1 MQQGQY
7 TATVACSVSSTFDVI
22 ITSKPTS
29 TSADVIRPIVR
40 LSTNTLDFTNTKML
54 PVIYVYLRKGESPV
68 KKATVQAIVEGPQG
82 TETCVL
88 NLSDTGVGEWICV
101 KEQILSFQS

>member
-1 MQQGQY
+1 M
-7 TATVACSVSSTFDVI
+7 TVITSSSSTFDVL

-29 TSADVIRPIVR
+29 TSAAVIRPVVR
-40 LSTNTLDFTNTKML
+40 MSTNTLDFTDTKTL

-68 KKATVQAIVEGPQG
+68 KKATVQAIVEDPLG

-88 NLSDTGVGEWICV
+88 NVLDNGVGKWGALV
-101 KEQILSFQS
+101 FYLFDRF